1 MKPTSFDS
9 IRIARY
15 TGFSLLAT
23 ILIGIVGA
31 LTVGQGIDINLNA
44 DVKGTAENMLVAE
57 QSLRAKAYL
66 GILIFG
72 FEMAMCAG
80 LFLLLRNQDLLYSLI
95 LLLIHFGA
103 SLLTLLGSVY
113 AMIAAHIAVNPAYM
127 DLTQEMKLLINS
139 IQATSDYASFH
150 LGLVMSSAAKGGFFY
165 LFLKSRLIPKTISG
179 WGFFASFFVA
189 IAIVA
194 RDFVPILGHDAVTA
208 SFMACNLVAILSLG
222 IFLSWKGVNIEE
234 G

>member
-1 MKPTSFDS
+1 MKPTYFDS
-9 IRIARY
+9 LRIARY
-15 TGFSLLAT
+15 TGLSLLAT
-23 ILIGIVGA
+23 IIIGFVGA
-31 LTVGQGIDINLNA
+31 LTVGQGIDINLTA
-44 DVKGTAENMLVAE
+44 DIKGTAENMLVAE

-80 LFLLLRNQDLLYSLI
+80 LFLLLRNQNLLYSII

-103 SLLTLLGSVY
+103 SVLTLSGSLY
-113 AMIAAHIAVNPAYM
+113 AMIAADIAVNPAYM
-127 DLTQEMKLLINS
+127 DLTQDAKLLINS

-150 LGLVMSSAAKGGFFY
+150 LGLVLSSAAKGGFFY
-165 LFLKSRLIPKTISG
+165 LFLKSGLIPKIIAG

-189 IAIVA
+189 IPIVV
-194 RDFVPILGHDAVTA
+194 RDFVPILGHHAVTA

-222 IFLSWKGVNIEE
+222 IFLSWKGVKLEE
-234 G
+234 N